1 MLCRTL
7 LPLAAAGFLGVCVNA
22 YGGEPSLSEKEL
34 DEWFYDDEGSQPDEI
49 RINYGELRFLT
60 EPPEKRA
67 PYSQNLL
74 TINAQSLLD
83 GWVKIEQCHA
93 GLDPMHMVEIVYG
106 YKQMRGLII
115 TKVRGIG
122 QAWVEGQSVQLKEVT
137 LTAEL
142 CVQLEARILH
152 KRDSGGW
159 VLRNGPYQ
167 RRFLDSYFPLHLTL
181 RINFPEEL
189 LQYIGSQPKETEGL
203 GVVAET
209 DSVVFDAWFE
219 GQLVLEIYFSET
231 I

>member
-1 MLCRTL
+1 MLRKML
-7 LPLAAAGFLGVCVNA
+7 LPLAAVGFLGASGNT
-22 YGGEPSLSEKEL
+22 YGGKPSLFERDL
-34 DEWFYDDEGSQPDEI
+34 DEWFYDEESSQPDEI

-60 EPPEKRA
+60 QPPEKRA

-74 TINAQSLLD
+74 TISAQSLLN
-83 GWVKIEQCHA
+83 GWVKIEQCHT

-167 RRFLDSYFPLHLTL
+167 RRFLDSYFPLRLTL
-181 RINFPEEL
+181 RVNFPGGL
-189 LQYIGSQPKETEGL
+189 LQYIGSQPREPEGL
-203 GVVAET
+203 GVLAET
-209 DSVVFDAWFE
+209 DSVVFAAWFE
-219 GQLVLEIYFSET
+219 GQLVLEIYFNET
-231 I
+231 K